1 MAKPRYQRTKIKL
14 TSHADIRFRE
24 RVPLPWEVGDEI
36 PAPDLQTQRRT
47 RAKSRRRFV
56 SEIRKRLNAALRLGV
71 EPDEFGAVHIFL
83 EGGYEAV
90 LVADVGCWTVLTILE
105 PPNVIIEHEQREVQW
120 PVGDVDS
127 ARGGEP
133 A

>member
-24 RVPLPWEVGDEI
+24 RVPLPWEVDNEI
-36 PAPDLQTQRRT
+36 QAPDLQTQRRV
-47 RAKSRRRFV
+47 RAKSRRRLV
-56 SEIRKRLNAALRLGV
+56 SEIRKRLEAALRLGV

-105 PPNVIIEHEQREVQW
+105 PPFQIIVEEE
-120 PVGDVDS
+120 GDVQQS
-127 ARGGEP
+127 APMDKSQRSVNQ
-133 A
+133 

>member
-14 TSHADIRFRE
+14 TSHADVRFRE
-24 RVPLPWEVGDEI
+24 RVPLPWEADNEI
-36 PAPDLQTQRRT
+36 QTPDLHTQRRA
-47 RAKSRRRFV
+47 RAKTRRRLI

-90 LVADVGCWTVLTILE
+90 LVPDMGCWTVVTILE
-105 PPNVIIEHEQREVQW
+105 PPIPIIDKKENSEVLRR
-120 PVGDVDS
+120 
-127 ARGGEP
+127 AK
-133 A
+133 